1 MSKKKESA
9 IEEESEATVYEFDKA
24 DVDGGEEVTIES
36 AKDASSEEYD
46 ALSAK
51 YIRLQADF
59 DNFKRRN
66 ADQGAR
72 MYQEG
77 KFEVIEGILPVLDN
91 LDMAISAQKDEGQRQ
106 GIELVRKQF
115 LDVMAKF
122 GVEEYDP
129 AGEEFSPHLHEAVMS
144 KDDPD
149 NVGKIVAVLKK
160 GYKHSGKVLRHP
172 MVIVGK

>member
-1 MSKKKESA
+1 MSKKKESV
-9 IEEESEATVYEFDKA
+9 EEESEAVTYEFDKA
-24 DVDGGEEVTIES
+24 EQVNGDDVIVERAQDNY
-36 AKDASSEEYD
+36 KEEYD
-46 ALSAK
+46 ALNAK

-66 ADQGAR
+66 SDLGTR

-115 LDVMAKF
+115 LDVMGKF

-129 AGEEFSPHLHEAVMS
+129 KGEEFSPHLHEAVMS
-144 KDDPD
+144 QDDPD
-149 NVGKIVAVLKK
+149 NVGKIISVLKK